1 MPSEPD
7 GRSEPSQTGQGRR
20 TASADRRRIGVGILL
35 GIVAALVAV
44 RFVPQKRLVQPS
56 SSVEVPGDLLR
67 EDEGPLH
74 EIVFHF
80 VPSLESLIEP
90 TYSDFFRAIDPS
102 TRLVAIVPT
111 GDGAQKLRAFL
122 AKVRPA
128 LEANLRIVEVAP
140 PITLWSKDRALVA
153 APRGEASR
161 ATLLIPLAPD
171 PHWVERRNDWATL
184 SAIAKDAPSR
194 YFVRELPLEFDA
206 GDFTVT
212 GDRVLVDVNLV
223 AKNAGRGLATPEALA
238 ELLTKTFGRKV
249 TVLGRVAGDV
259 PRHHMSMYMAP
270 LGSSTV
276 LVGDPPAA
284 QRWLAANPAPIAW
297 GQNPDTGGELVPDFS
312 PAVVERFER
321 AAKELAAAGFRV
333 ERVPVIPFD
342 DKTYVT
348 YTNGIYETRAGKK
361 IAYVP
366 VYGLGLDELAK
377 AVYERLGWEVKAIRV
392 KEVFPFH
399 GTIGCLVNVLSRG

>member
-1 MPSEPD
+1 
-7 GRSEPSQTGQGRR
+7 
-20 TASADRRRIGVGILL
+20 LL
-35 GIVAALVAV
+35 GVVVALLLV
-44 RFVPQKRLVQPS
+44 RFVPQKRLVQPA

-67 EDEGPLH
+67 EDEGPLR

-80 VPSLESLIEP
+80 VPSLEPLIEP
-90 TYSDFFRAIDPS
+90 TYADFFRAIDPT

-111 GDGAQKLRAFL
+111 GDGATKLRAFI
-122 AKVRPA
+122 ARIRPE
-128 LEANLRIVEVAP
+128 LEGNLRIVEVAP

-184 SAIAKDAPSR
+184 SAIAKDAPAH

-212 GDRVLVDVNLV
+212 GDRLLVDVNLV
-223 AKNAGRGLATPEALA
+223 GKNAGRGLATPEALA
-238 ELLTKTFGRKV
+238 ELLTRTFHRRV
-249 TVLGRVAGDV
+249 TVLGRAVGDV

-270 LGSSTV
+270 LGGNTV
-276 LVGDPPAA
+276 LVGDPTAA
-284 QRWLAANPAPIAW
+284 QRWLAAHPAPIAW
-297 GQNPDTGGELVPDFS
+297 GQNPDTGADLVADFA
-312 PAVVERFER
+312 PAVIARFEN

-348 YTNGIYETRAGKK
+348 YTNGIYETRGGKK

-366 VYGLGLDELAK
+366 FYGLPLDEEARVL
-377 AVYERLGWEVKAIRV
+377 YERLGWEVKPIRV
-392 KEVFPFH
+392 REVFPFH